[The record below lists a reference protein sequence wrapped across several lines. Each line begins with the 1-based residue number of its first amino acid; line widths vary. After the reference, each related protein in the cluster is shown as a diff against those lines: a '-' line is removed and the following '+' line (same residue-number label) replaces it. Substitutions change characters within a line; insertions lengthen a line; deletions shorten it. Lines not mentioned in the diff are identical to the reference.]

1 MCINRDGTNM
11 GRTNI
16 VLDDGLVD
24 RAMKLTGARSK
35 REVVHL
41 ALQRLVE
48 QADLFRAAALLRG
61 ELRWSGDLDGWR
73 RSRS

>member
-1 MCINRDGTNM
+1 MCINDEGRTM

-16 VLDDGLVD
+16 VLDDALVA
-24 RAMKLTGARSK
+24 RAMKITGAKSK

-61 ELRWSGDLDGWR
+61 ELRWSGDVDGWR

>member
-1 MCINRDGTNM
+1 MCIGANGVRM

-24 RAMKLTGARSK
+24 RAMKITGAKSK

-48 QADLFRAAALLRG
+48 QTDLFRAAAVLRG

>member
-1 MCINRDGTNM
+1 M

-16 VLDDGLVD
+16 VLDDALVD
-24 RAMKLTGARSK
+24 RAMKITGAKSK
-35 REVVHL
+35 REVVQL

-61 ELRWSGDLDGWR
+61 KLRWSGELDGWR

>member
-24 RAMKLTGARSK
+24 RAMKITGAKSK

-48 QADLFRAAALLRG
+48 QADLLRAAALLRG
-61 ELRWSGDLDGWR
+61 ELHWSGDLDGWR